1 MSVMQKRPDG
11 ADPPESGKPHRPTKA
26 KRKGKAGTP
35 KRRPAKAKTKARKPA
50 NKAVEPTDK

>member
-1 MSVMQKRPDG
+1 MTVTQIRPDG
-11 ADPPESGKPHRPTKA
+11 VEPPESGKPGRPTKA

-50 NKAVEPTDK
+50 NKAVEPSDK

>member
-11 ADPPESGKPHRPTKA
+11 ADLPESGKPGRPTKA

-35 KRRPAKAKTKARKPA
+35 KRKPARRKKRTPA
-50 NKAVEPTDK
+50 NKADKPETK

>member
-1 MSVMQKRPDG
+1 MQKRPDG
-11 ADPPESGKPHRPTKA
+11 ADLPESGKPGRPTKA

-50 NKAVEPTDK
+50 NKAVEPSDK